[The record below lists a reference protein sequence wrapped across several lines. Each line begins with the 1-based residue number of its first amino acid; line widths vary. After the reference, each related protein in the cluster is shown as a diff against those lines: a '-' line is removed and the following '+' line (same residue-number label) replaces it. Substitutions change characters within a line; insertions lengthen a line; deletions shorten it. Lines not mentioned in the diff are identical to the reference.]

1 MSPRAVIVAEDDVDD
16 LELYY
21 SMYRM
26 KELGFETYLAASRKT
41 SEYLTLGPR
50 GEPVPAPRRIRG
62 KRGIEFTVDIEFREA
77 LEMEWDALVIPGGRG
92 PERARLSREAV
103 ELVRRLASNGI
114 PVIAICH
121 GPLLLASAGVI
132 RGRRVT
138 GHPGIADDLV
148 NAGATYT
155 GSPAERDSNIVT
167 TRHTTT
173 IHEGFRLYV
182 QLLRE
187 RGLV

>member
-1 MSPRAVIVAEDDVDD
+1 VDD

-21 SMYRM
+21 SLYRM

-41 SEYLTLGPR
+41 GKYLTLD
-50 GEPVPAPRRIRG
+50 GEGKPVAAPRLIRG
-62 KRGIEFTVDIEFREA
+62 KRGVEFQVDIEFQEA
-77 LEMEWDALVIPGGRG
+77 LGQDWDALVIPGGRG
-92 PERARLSREAV
+92 PERARVHKEAV
-103 ELVRRLASNGI
+103 AIVREMVGRGR

-132 RGRRVT
+132 KGKRVT

-155 GSPAERDSNIVT
+155 GSPAERDGNIVT
-167 TRHTTT
+167 ARHTTT
-173 IHEGFRLYV
+173 IHEGFRLFV
-182 QLLRE
+182 KLLE
-187 RGLV
+187 EAGLL